1 MKDWIVSGLLLV
13 VGLLNL
19 TPAIVFFSPERVS
32 SLYGIELSGTDL
44 SVLMRHRAILLGLLG
59 AALIYAAFRRDILVP
74 VIVAAFVGKLAF
86 LFLTYSSQGVN
97 AEIGRVAVFDIVAV
111 ALLAVALILHL
122 VGTRA

>member
-44 SVLMRHRAILLGLLG
+44 TVLMRHRAILLGLLG
-59 AALIYAAFRRDILVP
+59 AALIYAAFRRDLLVP

-97 AEIGRVAVFDIVAV
+97 AEIGRVAVFDIAAV
-111 ALLAVALILHL
+111 VLLAAALVLHL
-122 VGTRA
+122 VGSRP